1 MRNTHTVT
9 VVASFLAAAGL
20 LASVA
25 PASAQGISISG
36 PFEGEAKTL
45 NAAGATF
52 PAPLYQ
58 KWFDEYSKLTGV
70 QVNYQPIGSGGG
82 IMGIQGQT
90 VDFGASDAPMTDEQ
104 LQAAKG
110 GEILHIPTALGA
122 IVPTYN
128 VPDTAD
134 QLNFTGDTLAGIFL
148 GDIQTWSDPRFS
160 IVKAPGESAYP
171 ISTATWLLV
180 YHDVNDRGRG
190 VALTRLL

>member
-58 KWFDEYSKLTGV
+58 KWFDEYSKLTRRT
-70 QVNYQPIGSGGG
+70 S
-82 IMGIQGQT
+82 
-90 VDFGASDAPMTDEQ
+90 
-104 LQAAKG
+104 
-110 GEILHIPTALGA
+110 
-122 IVPTYN
+122 
-128 VPDTAD
+128 
-134 QLNFTGDTLAGIFL
+134 
-148 GDIQTWSDPRFS
+148 
-160 IVKAPGESAYP
+160 
-171 ISTATWLLV
+171 
-180 YHDVNDRGRG
+180 
-190 VALTRLL
+190 